1 MKTKRS
7 LVTAGVLVVGIFIG
21 VREGRPQNPPKR
33 AEGGPVITHSFAVER
48 GRAGIQW
55 RIYLEAE
62 DPAGEMDRIAAVV
75 DQQGSGRPPADF
87 VILKGPDRR
96 HFKGY
101 LTWNTVSS
109 KAATMRE
116 WTSLVL
122 RVSVM
127 DKAGRES
134 NEVAFPFT
142 FESGVADSGAPPAP
156 FDGAGLP
163 KLGNLHFDLGDPFIR
178 ERMLEGR
185 GLRDR
190 RP

>member
-7 LVTAGVLVVGIFIG
+7 LFVAGVLVVGIFIG
-21 VREGRPQNPPKR
+21 VREGWPQISTKP
-33 AEGGPVITHSFAVER
+33 AEGGPVIIHSFAVER
-48 GRAGIQW
+48 GRAGIEW

-62 DPAGEMDRIAAVV
+62 DPAGQMDRIAAVV

-87 VILKGPDRR
+87 VILKGTDRK

-127 DKAGRES
+127 DKGGRES
-134 NEVAFPFT
+134 NEVALPFT
-142 FESGVADSGAPPAP
+142 FESGVADPGMPPAP
-156 FDGAGLP
+156 FDVAGLP
-163 KLGNLHFDLGDPFIR
+163 KLGNLHFDLGGPVLP
-178 ERMLEGR
+178 ERLLERPG
-185 GLRDR
+185 RDR
-190 RP
+190 KSP

>member
-1 MKTKRS
+1 VKTRQI
-7 LVTAGVLVVGIFIG
+7 LVTAGMMGFMLLFWVHGG
-21 VREGRPQNPPKR
+21 GAQNPPR
-33 AEGGPVITHSFAVER
+33 GSEGGPVITHSFAVER
-48 GRAGIQW
+48 GRAGFQW
-55 RIYLEAE
+55 KIYLEAE

-87 VILKGPDRR
+87 VILRGPDRR

-142 FESGVADSGAPPAP
+142 FESGVADPGTPPAP

-178 ERMLEGR
+178 ERMLDGR
-185 GLRDR
+185 SLRDR